1 MKVGNLG
8 EIEAVAFDID
18 GTLYAQW
25 QIHFRAIFHYITRPF
40 FFLKY
45 GLVRKEMH
53 GLKPLEN
60 FVEVQAEKMAEK
72 LLLNTSLDEFIEA
85 LRTGLGLSLLEEEEP
100 HTDCSPQK
108 HYIYGLKGLAQLL
121 GCSLSTA
128 NRIKKSGVL
137 NAAIVQNGKIIVIDA
152 DLALDLLRTHNKR
165 NKYNK

>member
-1 MKVGNLG
+1 
-8 EIEAVAFDID
+8 
-18 GTLYAQW
+18 
-25 QIHFRAIFHYITRPF
+25 
-40 FFLKY
+40 
-45 GLVRKEMH
+45 
-53 GLKPLEN
+53 
-60 FVEVQAEKMAEK
+60 MAEK

-137 NAAIVQNGKIIVIDA
+137 NAAIVQRGKIIVIDS